1 MLFRVEF
8 VRGGD
13 VLPKLLQPHFTKLS
27 TKPTKMVPKA
37 NDIKVNNPKRIREA
51 TTSGMFAVL
60 RPSSSVK
67 DNCDRI
73 FQRLSKSVGVFRMS
87 NVTSNNQKIFLSNP
101 YKSTRMVRMR
111 LSGAACE
118 A

>member
-1 MLFRVEF
+1 M
-8 VRGGD
+8 
-13 VLPKLLQPHFTKLS
+13 PKLLQHHFPKLS

-37 NDIKVNNPKRIREA
+37 NDIKVNNPRRIREA

-60 RPSSSVK
+60 RPSSSDK

-73 FQRLSKSVGVFRMS
+73 FPRLRTSVGVFRMRK
-87 NVTSNNQKIFLSNP
+87 VTSNNQKIFLSNP
-101 YKSTRMVRMR
+101 YKRTRMIRMR
-111 LSGAACE
+111 LSGAAWE